1 MANSSSSSSRCRS
14 GAALRGFKNGQ
25 RWRPRVFCLM
35 LPLVFYGNI
44 CVWAF
49 PDGAPADTCVKQ
61 RANQPNHGQARSQPA
76 HTNPFEVVATAQ
88 SYHPG
93 QQISVV
99 IYPHGQTNTVFRGFF
114 LQARDANS
122 NEWIGE
128 WEQSENTKTIPEC
141 SAITHSD
148 NRDKLGAKLIWK
160 APQNKRGNVYFTGTV
175 LKEYGTFWSDIVNK
189 VQADAPQ

>member
-1 MANSSSSSSRCRS
+1 MAS
-14 GAALRGFKNGQ
+14 
-25 RWRPRVFCLM
+25 
-35 LPLVFYGNI
+35 LVNWYCNRRLVQATCSLLLLQLLVG
-44 CVWAF
+44 VTGF

-61 RANQPNHGQARSQPA
+61 RANQPNHGKARSQPA
-76 HTNPFEVVATAQ
+76 HTNPFEVVASTQ
-88 SYHPG
+88 TYHPG
-93 QQISVV
+93 QEVSVV
-99 IYPHGQTNTVFRGFF
+99 IYPQDQHATKTFRGFF

-128 WEQSENTKTIPEC
+128 WVQSDNTKTIPEC

-175 LKEYGTFWSDIVNK
+175 LQDYGNFWSEIVGK
-189 VQADAPQ
+189 VQAES

>member
-1 MANSSSSSSRCRS
+1 MARAFLWTPRAAGGFKSANAAGQAKSFNISINTTCARAANGTVMANRWTPCGLLLLQLLQLLMGGVS
-14 GAALRGFKNGQ
+14 G
-25 RWRPRVFCLM
+25 
-35 LPLVFYGNI
+35 
-44 CVWAF
+44 F

-61 RANQPNHGQARSQPA
+61 RANQPNHGKARTQPA
-76 HTNPFEVVATAQ
+76 HTNPFEVVASSQT
-88 SYHPG
+88 YHPG

-99 IYPHGQTNTVFRGFF
+99 IYAQEQHEAATFRGFF

-160 APQNKRGNVYFTGTV
+160 APQNKRGNVYFT
-175 LKEYGTFWSDIVNK
+175 
-189 VQADAPQ
+189 

>member
-1 MANSSSSSSRCRS
+1 MTNQCEKHSSMR
-14 GAALRGFKNGQ
+14 AFL
-25 RWRPRVFCLM
+25 L
-35 LPLVFYGNI
+35 LLLVLLLHGT
-44 CVWAF
+44 VAF

-61 RANQPNHGQARSQPA
+61 RANQPNHGKARPQPA
-76 HTNPFEVVATAQ
+76 HTNPFEVVASAQ

-99 IYPHGQTNTVFRGFF
+99 IYALDEHSSKTFRGFF

-128 WEQSENTKTIPEC
+128 WEQSDNTKTIPEC

-160 APQNKRGNVYFTGTV
+160 APQHKRGNVYFT
-175 LKEYGTFWSDIVNK
+175 
-189 VQADAPQ
+189 